1 MASTE
6 VDQVT
11 EGRLAG
17 RVALVTGAAR
27 GQGRSHAVRFAE
39 EGADVIALD
48 LCANLGSV
56 PYPLA
61 TLEELDETARLVE
74 ALGRRVFARQTDVR
88 QIDSLRSAVDE
99 GVAELGR
106 LDVVCANA
114 GVNNP
119 APAHDLDESVW
130 SAVVDVDLSG
140 VWRTCKVAIPHIV
153 AGQRGGAIILT
164 SSAAG
169 LKGYPNIAHYA
180 AAKHGVNGLVK
191 ALAQELAPHRI
202 RVNSVNPTQVDTPM
216 IMNEPMFALFCP
228 DVPTPTRADFALV
241 SQAMHLLPIPWVEPR
256 DVSNSVLFLASD
268 EARFITGVALPVDA
282 GVLIK

>member
-1 MASTE
+1 
-6 VDQVT
+6 VT

-17 RVALVTGAAR
+17 KVALVTGAAR

-39 EGADVIALD
+39 EGADVIAID
-48 LCANLGSV
+48 LCSDLDNV

-61 TLEELDETARLVE
+61 TLADLDETVRVVE
-74 ALGRRVFARQTDVR
+74 ALGRRVVARQADVR
-88 QIDSLRSAVDE
+88 DIDALRSAVDE

-119 APAHDLDESVW
+119 APAHELAESVW

-140 VWRTCKVAIPHIV
+140 VWRTCKLAIPHIV
-153 AGQRGGAIILT
+153 AGQRGGAIVLT

-169 LKGYPNIAHYA
+169 LKGYANIAHYT

-191 ALAQELAPHRI
+191 TLAQELAPHRI

-228 DVPTPTRADFALV
+228 DVPNPTRADFARV

-256 DVSNSVLFLASD
+256 DVSNTVLFLASD
-268 EARFITGVALPVDA
+268 EARYITGVALPVDA

>member
-1 MASTE
+1 
-6 VDQVT
+6 VT

-17 RVALVTGAAR
+17 KVALVTGAAR

-39 EGADVIALD
+39 EGADVIAID
-48 LCANLGSV
+48 LCSDLDNV

-61 TLEELDETARLVE
+61 TLADLDETVRVVE
-74 ALGRRVFARQTDVR
+74 ALGRRVVARQADVR
-88 QIDSLRSAVDE
+88 DIDSLRSAVDE

-119 APAHDLDESVW
+119 AAAHELAESVW

-140 VWRTCKVAIPHIV
+140 VWRTCKLAIPHIV
-153 AGQRGGAIILT
+153 AGQRGGAIVLT

-169 LKGYPNIAHYA
+169 LKGYANIAHYT

-191 ALAQELAPHRI
+191 TLAQELAPHRI

-228 DVPTPTRADFALV
+228 DVPNPTRADFAPV

-256 DVSNSVLFLASD
+256 DVSNTVLFLASD
-268 EARFITGVALPVDA
+268 EARYITGVALPVDA